1 MLAYTL
7 IVSLLLSSE
16 VQATKPYQKGI
27 ASWYGKEN
35 KKSPTGKPLHKNI
48 PAVAHKHL
56 PLGSKVKIT
65 AIKTKKEVIA
75 VVEDRGPYI
84 KGRIVDLNYVAAK
97 QLGIIES
104 GLAMVTLEKLND
116 D

>member
-1 MLAYTL
+1 M
-7 IVSLLLSSE
+7 LLLWSLSTGAMANSQ
-16 VQATKPYQKGI
+16 VGV

-35 KKSPTGKPLHKNI
+35 PKSCTGKILTHKY
-48 PAVAHKHL
+48 PALAHRTFPIGSWVKVTHL
-56 PLGSKVKIT
+56 KNNKSVT
-65 AIKTKKEVIA
+65 A
-75 VVEDRGPYI
+75 VVEDRGPYV